1 MGGCASKPN
10 EVDGLAP
17 QALPAEQTTPVDVT
31 ASPTEANTAN
41 AEEPL
46 VDLSTPKAE
55 ETDSAPAAAAGEEL
69 AAELKAESSE
79 EEAPKEGE
87 EEKKAP
93 AEEEAAKKVA
103 EVVVD
108 HPLASSEKED
118 SKSS

>member
-10 EVDGLAP
+10 EVDGPAP
-17 QALPAEQTTPVDVT
+17 QALPAEQTAPVDVT

-69 AAELKAESSE
+69 VAELKAESSE

-87 EEKKAP
+87 EKKAA

-108 HPLASSEKED
+108 HPLASSEKEG